1 MIGVGRFSTAPCGVV
16 VIVMHLRCCYWFEIV
31 SSCRRGTIY
40 PSLKERYGAL
50 MAVVVLRESV
60 G

>member
-1 MIGVGRFSTAPCGVV
+1 MIGVGRPSRAPYGVV
-16 VIVMHLRCCYWFEIV
+16 VIVRHLHRCYCFEIV

-40 PSLKERYGAL
+40 PSLKERYGDL
-50 MAVVVLRESV
+50 MAVVVLKESV